1 VLTDKQT
8 KLIEKMGIH
17 FERSIPPAAAR
28 IFALLIVS
36 DKDSY
41 SFDEIRE
48 VLNLSKSATS
58 NGLNFLLN
66 MKKIEYFTRSGDR
79 KRYFTW
85 CPKNTLSHFKEG
97 IEQAL
102 GLSILFD
109 ETLSLKK
116 AKDSS
121 HYRMLEE
128 LHDLMNFLKMEMPA
142 VYAKWENSKP
152 NRLKRDE

>member
-48 VLNLSKSATS
+48 VLKLSKSATS

-97 IEQAL
+97 IEQVL

-109 ETLSLKK
+109 ETLSLKN

-121 HYRMLEE
+121 QTTECLKNST
-128 LHDLMNFLKMEMPA
+128 DLMNFLKMEMPA
-142 VYAKWENSKP
+142 VFAKWENSKP
-152 NRLKRDE
+152 NRLKNR